1 MEEVTNKNETDR
13 LTRLVVLIQSSYK
26 TLFRLPQ
33 KPFRTLTAIMAHC
46 NECHQV
52 EFGMNSIILFSND
65 YRYTILL
72 GIQNQDF
79 QSLKEFMVWKDQ
91 EEESKHTFYTLHDKL
106 HRFFSCKSPNG
117 DCKLNSTSHIIMSSA
132 SLL

>member
-65 YRYTILL
+65 LSH
-72 GIQNQDF
+72 IQYCTSEHSKSGLSITERVLYVLF
-79 QSLKEFMVWKDQ
+79 WITMYQ
-91 EEESKHTFYTLHDKL
+91 EES
-106 HRFFSCKSPNG
+106 
-117 DCKLNSTSHIIMSSA
+117 
-132 SLL
+132 